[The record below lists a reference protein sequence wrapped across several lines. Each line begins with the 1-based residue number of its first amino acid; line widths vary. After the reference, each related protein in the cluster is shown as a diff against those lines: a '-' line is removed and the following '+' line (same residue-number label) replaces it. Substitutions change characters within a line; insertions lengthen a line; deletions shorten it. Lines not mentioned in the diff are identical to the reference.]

1 MIWDELTSPFIESL
15 DRNIPVLLPIAATEQ
30 HGPHLPLATDRM
42 IGWHFA
48 HNLHLKIPDQVLI
61 LPPVSIGCSNHHMD
75 FPGTLTVS
83 HDTFSSLI
91 EDILESVLTH
101 DFNNIIILNSHGG
114 NQGIGQVIL
123 ERLGPEVNQL
133 VFVTWWKLATEALV
147 KISETGPGG
156 VGHACEFETS
166 LMMHIAPN
174 LVKEDEIVA
183 GENQKTFGWAE
194 ADMLRG
200 AKANLY
206 RSMYEMTPNGVF
218 GDPTRASAKKG
229 EQISSLVVQS
239 LKYLVLDLFEKKI
252 Q

>member
-1 MIWDELTSPFIESL
+1 MIWDELTSPFIEAL
-15 DRNIPVLLPIAATEQ
+15 DRNIPVILPVAATEQ

-48 HNLHLKIPDQVLI
+48 HSLHLKIPEQVLV
-61 LPPVSIGCSNHHMD
+61 LPPVAIGCSNHHMD
-75 FPGTLTVS
+75 FAGTLTVS
-83 HDTFSSLI
+83 HDTFSTYV
-91 EDILESVLTH
+91 EDILESVLAH

-114 NQGIGQVIL
+114 NQGAGQVIL
-123 ERLGPEVNQL
+123 ERLGPEANRL
-133 VFVTWWKLATEALV
+133 VLVTWWRLAAEALK

-156 VGHACEFETS
+156 VGHACELETS
-166 LMMHIAPN
+166 LMMHIAPH
-174 LVKEDEIVA
+174 LVKEDEIVR

-200 AKANLY
+200 GKASLY
-206 RSMYEMTPNGVF
+206 RSMYEMTPNGVY

-229 EQISSLVVQS
+229 EQISNLVVQS
-239 LKYLVLDLFEKKI
+239 LKYLVLDLIEKKI